1 MKPARTRLLIACLT
15 LLVAA
20 LALCAD
26 RARNGD
32 LYLQLFTGR
41 FITQHGLVSH
51 DPFPTIGQGRP
62 WLNQQWLSELGFYA
76 AAKSIGVTGVT
87 VLYAAL
93 IAAPLALVL
102 SSLRRKGSGML
113 LAAAAL
119 YFPGLLAIIHPRP
132 AGFTLLAFSAL
143 VVIIL
148 AAWRPSILGP
158 CMASWA
164 AGRR

>member
-76 AAKSIGVTGVT
+76 AAKSVGVTGVT

-93 IAAPLALVL
+93 IAAPTAV
-102 SSLRRKGSGML
+102 G
-113 LAAAAL
+113 
-119 YFPGLLAIIHPRP
+119 FPDR
-132 AGFTLLAFSAL
+132 
-143 VVIIL
+143 
-148 AAWRPSILGP
+148 
-158 CMASWA
+158 M
-164 AGRR
+164 